1 MLEVKNLDFSYKKK
15 EKWYR
20 KKKESKGYEKLFGL
34 HNINFKLEKGYLM
47 GLLGFNGSGKST
59 LMNLLCG
66 VYIPDGGSV
75 TFHGK
80 EVSAHKNEIMQ
91 KVAMVSDDCEFLL
104 YRTLVENVRL
114 FGILYDEYDEA
125 LWRKYMVQFGF
136 RVGDLE
142 LCYDDLSTG
151 QKRKFQLA
159 FALAR
164 KPELLLLDEPTASLD
179 PHARVEWME
188 LLLTLIGKE
197 EMSVILATHLTSEL
211 DEVADYI
218 LVMKDGEQLAF
229 LDREEMV
236 DQYGELELADLM
248 MELDEEK

>member
-1 MLEVKNLDFSYKKK
+1 M
-15 EKWYR
+15 
-20 KKKESKGYEKLFGL
+20 
-34 HNINFKLEKGYLM
+34 I
-47 GLLGFNGSGKST
+47 
-59 LMNLLCG
+59 
-66 VYIPDGGSV
+66 
-75 TFHGK
+75 
-80 EVSAHKNEIMQ
+80 
-91 KVAMVSDDCEFLL
+91 
-104 YRTLVENVRL
+104 
-114 FGILYDEYDEA
+114 
-125 LWRKYMVQFGF
+125 QFGF
-136 RVGDLE
+136 KVGDLE